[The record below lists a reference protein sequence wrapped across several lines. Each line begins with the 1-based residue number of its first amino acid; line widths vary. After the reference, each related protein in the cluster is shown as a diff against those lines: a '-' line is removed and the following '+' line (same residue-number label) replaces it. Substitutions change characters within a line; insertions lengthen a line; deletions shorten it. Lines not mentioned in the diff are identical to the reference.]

1 MMTSIRVNLLKW
13 LITPLLAVNLFGA
26 VLTYLLAWT
35 PAQIAFDQSLTDAAW
50 DLLPHIRATKD
61 RVDVDLSNEAEQML
75 RVNHVD
81 AIFFVVRDSARRV
94 IAGDSDFPPLLVPEK
109 FNDPHAYNGIM
120 RGQPIRIITM
130 TTMVGAEQILIGVA
144 ETLTKRRGIQF
155 RILLTLLLLE
165 GVLVIISVVIVW
177 LAVTSGLFPLQKMRA
192 QLDSRSPD
200 DLSPITDDDVP
211 LELKPVIKAIS
222 GLLNRAQN
230 GAIARQDFLANVA
243 HQLRTPLAGFKTQL
257 EWLQQKYADEPETA
271 RSANLMMSST
281 ERMVRQT
288 NQLLSLARAEPSQFE
303 KNRLAI
309 VDLDKLVE
317 ESIQHFVQEAD
328 KKDIDLGFDL
338 RPTKVL
344 GDRFLLRDLVDN
356 LIDNAIRYSPQNG
369 AVTVSCFQNNAIGA
383 IAIEDSGPGIP
394 ASDREKIFNRFYRLD
409 DKVAGSGLGL
419 TIVRDIAK
427 DHDATIIVKS
437 GPEGKGTIFRVEF
450 PLSR

>member
-1 MMTSIRVNLLKW
+1 
-13 LITPLLAVNLFGA
+13 
-26 VLTYLLAWT
+26 
-35 PAQIAFDQSLTDAAW
+35 LTDAAW

-61 RVDVDLSNEAEQML
+61 HVDVDLSNEAEQML

-94 IAGDSDFPPLLVPEK
+94 IAGDSDFPPLLMPEK

-211 LELKPVIKAIS
+211 LELKPVIRAIS

-427 DHDATIIVKS
+427 DHDATIIVES